1 MLIAFEIG
9 APKNRRPSFSENK
22 KMNEMS
28 HLFERKSNLK
38 NGLVFVCNM
47 SASLSGMLPPFLYDF
62 LFGYVFA
69 CNKCLNSLFYY
80 FIHPFSFYV

>member
-1 MLIAFEIG
+1 
-9 APKNRRPSFSENK
+9 
-22 KMNEMS
+22 MS
-28 HLFERKSNLK
+28 HLFERKENLK

-69 CNKCLNSLFYY
+69 CKN
-80 FIHPFSFYV
+80 V